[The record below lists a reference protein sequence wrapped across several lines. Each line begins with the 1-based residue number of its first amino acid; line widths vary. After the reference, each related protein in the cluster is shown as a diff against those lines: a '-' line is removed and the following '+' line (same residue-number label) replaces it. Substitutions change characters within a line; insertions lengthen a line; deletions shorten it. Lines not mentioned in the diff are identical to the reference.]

1 MNTKQLPVF
10 ALRNVNVYHILIIL
24 LNILKKIKY
33 RNVFMQLDN
42 NIIKIKVHK
51 QVTKLTWQ
59 RVSTVLSH
67 ATIQTVTDT

>member
-1 MNTKQLPVF
+1 
-10 ALRNVNVYHILIIL
+10 
-24 LNILKKIKY
+24 
-33 RNVFMQLDN
+33 MQLDN